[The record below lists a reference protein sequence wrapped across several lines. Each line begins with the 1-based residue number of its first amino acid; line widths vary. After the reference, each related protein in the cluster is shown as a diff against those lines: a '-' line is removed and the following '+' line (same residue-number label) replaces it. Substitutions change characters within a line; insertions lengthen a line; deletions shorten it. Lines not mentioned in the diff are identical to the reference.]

1 MEGGDRHSADTES
14 IHAGHDPRLHR
25 GSIKPPIYETT
36 TFGFESASEMER
48 VFAEAYGLIDGPR
61 SAELPY
67 IYSRLDSPNLEAAEA
82 RVSQWENAETSLL
95 FNSGMAAITTLM
107 LTLLRPGD
115 QILHSSP
122 LYGGTA
128 KLLNGLMSDLGVIV
142 TSYRTDQDP
151 AELATEDLSVVYVE
165 TPANPT
171 NDIFDIARA
180 AELAHSRGAK
190 LVVDN
195 TFLSP
200 VWQRP
205 LEHGADFSLHS
216 ATKYL
221 GGHSDLTAGV
231 ISGSETTL
239 EPVRHNRYR
248 FGTTAQPA
256 TAWLLARSLETLA
269 MRVTR
274 QTETA
279 VAVAAFLDSHESVT
293 RVDHL
298 SLLEAGDDRYEI
310 YRRQCLGPG
319 AMLAFEVIE
328 GKEGAFRF
336 LDSMEVISLAT
347 SLGGSDTLA
356 SHPGSTSHS
365 TMSAEDRHNL
375 GVTPGLIRLSIGL
388 EDPHDLIA
396 DLSKAL
402 ASI

>member
-1 MEGGDRHSADTES
+1 M
-14 IHAGHDPRLHR
+14 
-25 GSIKPPIYETT
+25 KPPLYETT
-36 TFGFESASEMER
+36 TFTFNSASDMER
-48 VFAEAYGLIDGPR
+48 VFAEAYGLIEPTG
-61 SAELPY
+61 ATNLPY
-67 IYSRLDSPNLEAAEA
+67 IYSRLDSPNLEAAES
-82 RVSQWENAETSLL
+82 RVSHWERSEQSLL

-122 LYGGTA
+122 VYGGTA
-128 KLLNGLMSDLGVIV
+128 KLLSGLMADLGVIA
-142 TSYRTDQDP
+142 TPYRADDDP
-151 AELATEDLSVVYVE
+151 AGLATDDLTVVYVE

-171 NDIFDIARA
+171 NHLFDIARA
-180 AELAHSRGAK
+180 AEVARSHEAK

-205 LEHGADFSLHS
+205 LDHGADFSLHS

-231 ISGSETTL
+231 ISGTEREL
-239 EPVRHNRYR
+239 EQVGHNRYR

-256 TAWLLARSLETLA
+256 TAWLLARSLETLRL
-269 MRVTR
+269 RVSR

-279 VAVAAFLDSHESVT
+279 TTVAHFLDSHESVT

-298 SLLEAGDDRYEI
+298 SLLQPGEQRYEI
-310 YRRQCLGPG
+310 YQRQCLGPG
-319 AMLAFEVIE
+319 AMLAFEVID
-328 GKEGAFRF
+328 GKDGAFRF
-336 LDSMEVISLAT
+336 LDAMEVISLAT

-356 SHPGSTSHS
+356 SHPASTSHS
-365 TMSAEDRHNL
+365 TMSAEERAEV
-375 GVTPGLIRLSIGL
+375 GVTPGLIRLSVGL
-388 EDPHDLIA
+388 EDPDDLIA

>member
-1 MEGGDRHSADTES
+1 M
-14 IHAGHDPRLHR
+14 
-25 GSIKPPIYETT
+25 KPPLYETT
-36 TFGFESASEMER
+36 TFIFDSASEMER
-48 VFAEAYGLIDGPR
+48 VFAEAYGLVEASG
-61 SAELPY
+61 SAQLPY
-67 IYSRLDSPNLEAAEA
+67 IYSRLDSPNLEASEA
-82 RVSQWENAETSLL
+82 RISQWERAERSLL

-128 KLLNGLMSDLGVIV
+128 KLLGGLMTDLGVEV
-142 TSYRTDQDP
+142 TGYRTGDDP
-151 AELATEDLSVVYVE
+151 APLATDDLALVYVE

-171 NDIFDIARA
+171 NDLFDIAAA
-180 AELAHSRGAK
+180 AEVARSHGAK
-190 LVVDN
+190 LAVDN

-205 LEHGADFSLHS
+205 LEHGADFSLQS

-221 GGHSDLTAGV
+221 GGHSDITAGV
-231 ISGSETTL
+231 ISGRATEL
-239 EPVRHNRYR
+239 EPVGHNRYR

-256 TAWLLARSLETLA
+256 TAWLLARSLETLRL
-269 MRVTR
+269 RVTR

-279 VAVAAFLDSHESVT
+279 VAVARFLDDHAAVS

-298 SLLEAGDDRYEI
+298 SLLEPGDPGYEI
-310 YRRQCLGPG
+310 YGRQCLGPG
-319 AMLAFEVIE
+319 AMLAFEVSG

-336 LDSMEVISLAT
+336 LDGMEVISLAT

-356 SHPGSTSHS
+356 SHPASTSHS
-365 TMSAEDRHNL
+365 TLSPQEREDL

-388 EDPHDLIA
+388 EDSEDLIA

-402 ASI
+402 ASL